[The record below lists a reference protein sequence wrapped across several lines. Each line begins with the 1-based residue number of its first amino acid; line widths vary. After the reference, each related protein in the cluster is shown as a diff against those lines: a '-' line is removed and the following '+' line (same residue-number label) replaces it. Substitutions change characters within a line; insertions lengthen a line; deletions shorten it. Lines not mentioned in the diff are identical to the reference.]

1 MMEKLLDVLDKNKP
15 VSIIVHNNPDPD
27 ALASSLALNRLLK
40 IEGYKRVRIFYD
52 GIVGRA
58 ENQALIRNLKI
69 PLSRT
74 KNMALKN
81 DRQLI
86 LVDCQP
92 YTGNVTLPEGIP
104 PVAVIDHHPLSRKTS
119 KIPFKDVR
127 PDYGASSTIIY
138 EYYKA
143 LNSPIPKDVATALFY
158 AIFSETQNLGREGS
172 PADKNAYLDLLPQV
186 GFAQLSKIQFPAIS
200 KEFVS
205 HLADALLNTFYYK
218 NLSGVILDQL
228 PYPDFVAEMADFLLR
243 IRNITWSICIGSYGN
258 LIYISLR
265 TSNVDA
271 NASRVIK
278 KVIPRYGTAGGHDMI
293 AGARIKID
301 QRKKKGIDRIKKN
314 IVKKMLRELNH
325 SPVNSLFRLVDNE
338 EFKF

>member
-1 MMEKLLDVLDKNKP
+1 MMKKLLKILDKDKL

-27 ALASSLALNRLLK
+27 ALASSLALDRLLK
-40 IEGYKRVRIFYD
+40 VKGHNRVRIFYD

-69 PLSRT
+69 PLCRT
-74 KNMALKN
+74 KNMARRK

-92 YTGNVTLPEGIP
+92 YTGNVTLPEGAV
-104 PVAVIDHHPLSRKTS
+104 PVGIIDHHPLSRKTS
-119 KIPFKDVR
+119 KIPFRDIR

-138 EYYKA
+138 EYFDS
-143 LNSPIPKDVATALFY
+143 LNIPIPKDVATALFY

-172 PADKNAYLDLLPQV
+172 PADKKAYLDLLPQV
-186 GFAQLSKIQFPAIS
+186 SFSQLSKIQFPAIS
-200 KEFVS
+200 KEFIS
-205 HLADALLNTFYYK
+205 HLSETLLSTFYYK
-218 NLSGVILDQL
+218 NLTGVILDQL

-271 NASRVIK
+271 NAARIIK

-301 QRKKKGIDRIKKN
+301 RRKKKDIDRIKRS
-314 IVKKMLRELNH
+314 IIKKMLKELNH
-325 SPVNSLFRLVDNE
+325 SSVNNLFMLVTNE
-338 EFKF
+338 EFKL